1 MSLVQKGE
9 MSFFPWGFIGW
20 ILCVTGATISSM
32 PQWFIVAAHQPA
44 ITAVYI
50 GIPILLV
57 GSILLIFAWIPES
70 RRKYPEV
77 LEKTLTPIPDYYLKQ
92 A

>member
-1 MSLVQKGE
+1 
-9 MSFFPWGFIGW
+9 
-20 ILCVTGATISSM
+20 
-32 PQWFIVAAHQPA
+32 
-44 ITAVYI
+44 
-50 GIPILLV
+50 LV